1 MIFISVFPENSPY
14 LLRDF
19 TAIAAMARCR
29 TEDSSAYFGH
39 GERPVGRPVAVQN
52 VVALLG
58 EKYSHREIIEAF
70 PLLLGIAAYE
80 NQYNP
85 INHWYY
91 ISEAA
96 SSLWSFNTAIENC
109 PFRDDSPIN
118 NGGFY
123 MAMSNY
129 RRVAAS
135 SIQNYS
141 RIVWSKANPHV
152 LSMKSMQPH
161 PSMQN
166 YVAR

>member
-1 MIFISVFPENSPY
+1 M
-14 LLRDF
+14 
-19 TAIAAMARCR
+19 
-29 TEDSSAYFGH
+29 
-39 GERPVGRPVAVQN
+39 GRPVAVQN

-58 EKYSHREIIEAF
+58 ENYSHREISEAF

-96 SSLWSFNTAIENC
+96 SSLWSFNTAIENG
-109 PFRDDSPIN
+109 PFIDDSPIN

-141 RIVWSKANPHV
+141 RKVWSKANPHV

-161 PSMQN
+161 PSMQI